1 MLLLCLTDRIEL
13 FQSSTVHVH
22 VHVHV
27 CSSAEVLHIT
37 ACVRKQ
43 MDANV

>member
-13 FQSSTVHVH
+13 FKSTTVH

-27 CSSAEVLHIT
+27 CSSAEVLHIA

-43 MDANV
+43 MDAYV